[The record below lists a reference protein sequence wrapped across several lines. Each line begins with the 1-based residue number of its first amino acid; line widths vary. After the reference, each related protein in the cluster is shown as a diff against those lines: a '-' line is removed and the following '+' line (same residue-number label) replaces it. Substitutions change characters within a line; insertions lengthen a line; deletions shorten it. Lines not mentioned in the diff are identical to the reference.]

1 MKKIILLIIATIS
14 IYAGIIEVETLYNNN
29 EFEKAI
35 EEARASKDEY
45 SNPRL
50 HLLWAKSAEALGRD
64 DEAMSAYERVI
75 MLDDENVD
83 ARVALA
89 KVYDK
94 TKRHDLA
101 NETKIELQ
109 NYQLTPE
116 QRNSLGLLKGED
128 IEEVK
133 AQAKLSVGYDSNIN
147 VSANKADKI
156 STFFGRFSGSA
167 SYINE
172 LGDKNGLY
180 ARADFKLYYQNNTS
194 AHYYDMLLA
203 GLDLGLGYS
212 GDGYSVHVPLGYDR
226 IHYLDV
232 DMLGQF
238 RLEPKVNITFD
249 NIIINANLKY
259 SKRSYKQD
267 IHKGMND
274 TSYGIGSGLY
284 YLLGKNFAYI
294 NLKYET
300 FSSDETLHSLY
311 IDRDTVTASIGLNYN
326 ISDSIVSRIDYRYRL
341 SSYDDLATLTEK
353 REDDYNQ
360 FELKLSYYLDEKL
373 ELYISDR
380 YIKNNSNYTQ
390 SDYSK
395 NIAMFG
401 LSVNY

>member
-1 MKKIILLIIATIS
+1 MKKITLLLIATVS
-14 IYAGIIEVETLYNNN
+14 IYAGIAEVKSFYNNN

-35 EEARASKDEY
+35 KEARISKDEY
-45 SNPRL
+45 SNPEL
-50 HLLWAKSAEALGRD
+50 HLLWAKSAGALGRD
-64 DEAMSAYERVI
+64 DEAMSAYERVV
-75 MLDDENVD
+75 MLDNENIE

-94 TKRHDLA
+94 TKRYDLA
-101 NETKIELQ
+101 NESKIELQ

-133 AQAKLSVGYDSNIN
+133 AQAKFSIGHDSNIN
-147 VSANKADKI
+147 VSANKADEI
-156 STFFGRFSGSA
+156 STLFGRFSGSA

-180 ARADFKLYYQNNTS
+180 ARADLKLYYQNNSS
-194 AHYYDMLLA
+194 AHYYDMFV
-203 GLDLGLGYS
+203 GGIDLGLGYS

-238 RLEPKVNITFD
+238 RIEPKLNITLD

-259 SKRSYKQD
+259 SKRSYKQSL
-267 IHKGMND
+267 HKGMND

-284 YLLGKNFAYI
+284 YLFGKNFAYV

-300 FSSDETLHSLY
+300 FSSDNTLHSLY
-311 IDRDTVTASIGLNYN
+311 IDRDTITASIGLNYN
-326 ISDSIVSRIDYRYRL
+326 LSNSLVSRIDYRYRL
-341 SSYDDLATLTEK
+341 GSYDDKATLTDK

-360 FELKLSYYLDEKL
+360 FELKLSHYLNEKL